1 MLLLRAAAA
10 PFIRRPISVN
20 ETLTNR
26 DRYSIQS
33 SPGLSAGT
41 ISSID
46 FARFP
51 ANKRPRRPLLPDNV
65 HEMKEYTA
73 VLLEKKWARG
83 RAREGRGGAN
93 KKDAFMQT
101 RINRLVAE
109 ICLQDWAKTA
119 ERLREDAQPV

>member
-1 MLLLRAAAA
+1 LAVA
-10 PFIRRPISVN
+10 
-20 ETLTNR
+20 
-26 DRYSIQS
+26 
-33 SPGLSAGT
+33 

-83 RAREGRGGAN
+83 RARQGRGGAN

-101 RINRLVAE
+101 RINRLVTE
-109 ICLQDWAKTA
+109 ICLQDCAKTA